1 MVVVSENTQR
11 SILFALVATGL
22 WVVTGRLTDSALLRW
37 GLLVGVGVILPT
49 ILAER
54 ERDD

>member
-1 MVVVSENTQR
+1 MVSENTQR

-22 WVVTGRLTDSALLRW
+22 WVATGRLTDSALLQW
-37 GLLVGVGVILPT
+37 GLLIGVGVILPT
-49 ILAER
+49 VLAQR